1 VAKEGEK
8 LGSKLYE
15 VKMRN
20 RYEKLKKKTQSKY
33 VVKMIPVSAN
43 GK

>member
-8 LGSKLYE
+8 LGSQLYE

-20 RYEKLKKKTQSKY
+20 RYEKLKKTLSKY
-33 VVKMIPVSAN
+33 VVKMIPVSVN